1 MDRFSETLGSPF
13 KITRAVPDTSLR
25 KSKSKDRGSPMNQ
38 TQQVNLKNDLKAEE
52 SRLKNDMRSRISF
65 GVLN

>member
-38 TQQVNLKNDLKAEE
+38 TQQVNLKNDLKA
-52 SRLKNDMRSRISF
+52 
-65 GVLN
+65 